1 MGSAIAYPMTTDQR
15 GAVSTSQGRGWVGLY
30 FVILYLLT
38 LPALKL
44 PIGLDV
50 RVGQVML
57 LVGFIAL
64 WLHDLLRREV
74 PWGILLGSVGLGTLL
89 SGISLLSPYP
99 KVKELVFI
107 IKYVALY
114 PATFYLG
121 YRLLG
126 RMTVAQAVWVL
137 EATLFVACVTSIVLH
152 YYPVPFLIHERPE
165 YLSLAL
171 KGSFWEQGSL
181 AFFLGLFFITALALR
196 ISETLWPR
204 NKFYLLALY
213 GLALGCA
220 LASRN
225 KSVWLAL
232 GAAFLL
238 AGFLIHAPLTVA
250 SRFWDRAKTRSLRR
264 WGQRFLILVAIL
276 VPALALYNAS
286 LEPSEKIVTF
296 EMLEHKWQSERGAAF
311 RTAIDLIAED
321 PWLGKGFGF
330 VEAYFGTHDEKVI
343 GLGEDVGNIF
353 NSFLDMWLAVG
364 VLGLVFSLGLVALC
378 FDRRSLVAVMVV
390 SYLFVWANL
399 NPVANSEYY
408 YFFLGLCYAAA
419 RSIRAER
426 DSLAVPTR

>member
-1 MGSAIAYPMTTDQR
+1 MSSAIAYPMTTDQR
-15 GAVSTSQGRGWVGLY
+15 GAASTSQGRGWVGLY

-44 PIGLDV
+44 PIGLDM
-50 RVGQVML
+50 RVGQVMI

-64 WLHDLLRREV
+64 WLHDLLRRQV
-74 PWGILLGSVGLGTLL
+74 AWGILLGLVGLGTLF

-99 KVKELVFI
+99 KVKEVVFI
-107 IKYVALY
+107 IKYATLF

-196 ISETLWPR
+196 ISQTLWPR
-204 NKFYLLALY
+204 NKLYLLALY

-220 LASRN
+220 LASKN
-225 KSVWLAL
+225 KSIWLGI

-238 AGFLIHAPLTVA
+238 AGFFNPGAVTA
-250 SRFWDRAKTRSLRR
+250 AYRFWDRAKARSLRR
-264 WGQRFLILVAIL
+264 WGLRFLVLVAVLI
-276 VPALALYNAS
+276 PALALYNAN
-286 LEPSEKIVTF
+286 LDPDKIVTL
-296 EMLEHKWQSERGAAF
+296 EMLDHKWQSERGAAL
-311 RTAIDLIAED
+311 RTSIDLIAED

-330 VEAYFGTHDEKVI
+330 VEAYFGAREQNAI
-343 GLGEDVGNIF
+343 GLGEGVGNVF
-353 NSFLDMWLAVG
+353 NSFLDVWLAVG
-364 VLGLVFSLGLVALC
+364 VLGLVFSLGLLVLC
-378 FDRRSLVAVMVV
+378 FNRRSLVAVLVV
-390 SYLFVWANL
+390 PYLFVWANL
-399 NPVANSEYY
+399 NPMTTSEYY
-408 YFFLGLCYAAA
+408 YFFLGLCYYTSV
-419 RSIRAER
+419 RSSRAER
-426 DSLAVPTR
+426 DCLTIATS

>member
-1 MGSAIAYPMTTDQR
+1 MTTDQR
-15 GAVSTSQGRGWVGLY
+15 GAASTSQRSGWVGLY
-30 FVILYLLT
+30 FAILYLLT

-44 PIGLDV
+44 PIGLDA

-74 PWGILLGSVGLGTLL
+74 PWGILLGLVGLGTLF
-89 SGISLLSPYP
+89 SGLSLLSPYT
-99 KVKELVFI
+99 KVKEVTFI

-137 EATLFVACVTSIVLH
+137 EAILFVACITAIILH
-152 YYPVPFLIHERPE
+152 YYPVPFLIHERPA
-165 YLSLAL
+165 YLSVFL
-171 KGSFWEQGSL
+171 KGTFWEQGFL

-196 ISETLWPR
+196 ISKTLWPR
-204 NKFYLLALY
+204 NKLYLLTLY

-238 AGFLIHAPLTVA
+238 AGFLNPGAVTA
-250 SRFWDRAKTRSLRR
+250 AYRFWDRAKPRSLRR
-264 WGQRFLILVAIL
+264 WGRRFLVLVAVLI
-276 VPALALYNAS
+276 PALALYNAS

-296 EMLEHKWQSERGAAF
+296 EMLEHKWQSERGAAL
-311 RTAIDLIAED
+311 RTSIDLIAED

-330 VEAYFGTHDEKVI
+330 VEAYFGARKREAI
-343 GLGEDVGNIF
+343 GLGEGVGVIF
-353 NSFLDMWLAVG
+353 NSFLDVWLAVG
-364 VLGLVFSLGLVALC
+364 VLGLVFSLGLVVLC
-378 FDRRSLVAVMVV
+378 FDRRSLVAVLVV
-390 SYLFVWANL
+390 TYLFVWANL
-399 NPVANSEYY
+399 NPVATSEYY
-408 YFFLGLCYAAA
+408 YFFLGLCYYAAA

-426 DSLAVPTR
+426 DFLTVAAS

>member
-1 MGSAIAYPMTTDQR
+1 MAFPMTTDQR
-15 GAVSTSQGRGWVGLY
+15 GAASTSPGRGWAGLY

-44 PIGLDV
+44 PIGFDM

-107 IKYVALY
+107 IKYVSLY

-126 RMTVAQAVWVL
+126 RMTVAQAIWVL

-238 AGFLIHAPLTVA
+238 AGFLNPGAVTA
-250 SRFWDRAKTRSLRR
+250 AYWFWDRANTRPLRR
-264 WGQRFLILVAIL
+264 WGRRFLVLVAVMI
-276 VPALALYNAS
+276 PALALYNAS

-296 EMLEHKWQSERGAAF
+296 EMLEHKWESERGAAL
-311 RTAIDLIAED
+311 RASLRLIAEE

-330 VEAYFGTHDEKVI
+330 VAAYFGTHDEKVI

-353 NSFLDMWLAVG
+353 NAFLDIWLSVG
-364 VLGLVFSLGLVALC
+364 VLGFVFSLGLVVLC
-378 FDRRSLVAVMVV
+378 FDQRSLVAVLVV
-390 SYLFVWANL
+390 TYLFVRANL
-399 NPVANSEYY
+399 NPSANDEYY

-419 RSIRAER
+419 RSSRAKR
-426 DSLAVPTR
+426 AFIPVAAS

>member
-1 MGSAIAYPMTTDQR
+1 MTTDQR

-38 LPALKL
+38 LPTLKL
-44 PIGLDV
+44 SIGFDV
-50 RVGQVML
+50 RVGQAML

-64 WLHDLLRREV
+64 WLHDLVRREV
-74 PWGILLGSVGLGTLL
+74 PWGILLGLVGFGTLL

-99 KVKELVFI
+99 KVKEVTFI
-107 IKYVALY
+107 IKYVALC

-126 RMTVAQAVWVL
+126 CMTAAQAVWVL
-137 EATLFVACVTSIVLH
+137 EAILFVTCVTSIVLH
-152 YYPVPFLIHERPE
+152 YYPVSFLIHERPA
-165 YLSLAL
+165 YLSVAL

-204 NKFYLLALY
+204 NKFSLLALY

-220 LASRN
+220 LATRN
-225 KSVWLAL
+225 KSVWLGL

-238 AGFLIHAPLTVA
+238 AGFLNPGAMTAA
-250 SRFWDRAKTRSLRR
+250 SRFWDRAKARSLRR

-286 LEPSEKIVTF
+286 LDPSEKIVTF

-330 VEAYFGTHDEKVI
+330 VEAYFGARKIEVI
-343 GLGEDVGNIF
+343 GLGEGVGGIF
-353 NSFLDMWLAVG
+353 NSFLDVWLAVG
-364 VLGLVFSLGLVALC
+364 VLGLMFSLGLVALC

-419 RSIRAER
+419 RSCRAKR
-426 DSLAVPTR
+426 DFIPIAAS

>member
-1 MGSAIAYPMTTDQR
+1 MDSAIAYPMTTDQR

-44 PIGLDV
+44 AIGLDM
-50 RVGQVML
+50 RVGQVVL

-74 PWGILLGSVGLGTLL
+74 PWGILLGLVGIGTLL
-89 SGISLLSPYP
+89 SGISLLSLYS
-99 KVKELVFI
+99 KVKEVTFI

-114 PATFYLG
+114 PAAFYLG

-181 AFFLGLFFITALALR
+181 AFCLGLFFITALALR

-204 NKFYLLALY
+204 HKLYLLALY

-232 GAAFLL
+232 GVAFLL
-238 AGFLIHAPLTVA
+238 AGFLNARALTVA

-276 VPALALYNAS
+276 VPALALYNAT
-286 LEPSEKIVTF
+286 LDPSEKLVTF
-296 EMLEHKWQSERGAAF
+296 EMLDHKWQSERGAAF

-330 VEAYFGTHDEKVI
+330 VAAYFGTHEENVI

-353 NSFLDMWLAVG
+353 NSFLDVWLAVG
-364 VLGLVFSLGLVALC
+364 VLGLVFSLGLVVLC

-390 SYLFVWANL
+390 SYLFVWATL

-408 YFFLGLCYAAA
+408 YFFLSLCYAAA
-419 RSIRAER
+419 RSISAER
-426 DSLAVPTR
+426 DLAVATG

>member
-1 MGSAIAYPMTTDQR
+1 MTTDQR
-15 GAVSTSQGRGWVGLY
+15 GAASTSQGRGWVGLY

-44 PIGLDV
+44 PLGVDV

-57 LVGFIAL
+57 LVGFIVL
-64 WLHDLLRREV
+64 WLHDLVRREV
-74 PWGILLGSVGLGTLL
+74 PWGILLGLVGFGALL
-89 SGISLLSPYP
+89 SGISLLSLYP
-99 KVKELVFI
+99 KVKEVVFI
-107 IKYVALY
+107 IKYVVLY

-137 EATLFVACVTSIVLH
+137 EATLFVACVTSIFLH
-152 YYPVPFLIHERPE
+152 YYPVSFLIHERPA
-165 YLSLAL
+165 YLSVAL

-181 AFFLGLFFITALALR
+181 AFFLALFFITALALR
-196 ISETLWPR
+196 IGQTLWPR

-213 GLALGCA
+213 GLALSCA

-238 AGFLIHAPLTVA
+238 AGFLNPGAVTA
-250 SRFWDRAKTRSLRR
+250 AYRFWDRAKTRSLRR
-264 WGQRFLILVAIL
+264 WGQRFLVLVAVLI
-276 VPALALYNAS
+276 PALALYDAS
-286 LEPSEKIVTF
+286 LEPEDKIVTF
-296 EMLEHKWQSERGAAF
+296 EMLEHKWQSERGAAL
-311 RTAIDLIAED
+311 RTSIDLIAED

-330 VEAYFGTHDEKVI
+330 VEAYFGKHEEKVI
-343 GLGEDVGNIF
+343 GLGEGVGEIF
-353 NSFLDMWLAVG
+353 NSFLDVWLAVG

-378 FDRRSLVAVMVV
+378 FDRRSLVAVMAV

-399 NPVANSEYY
+399 NPVATSEYY

-419 RSIRAER
+419 RSIRAKR
-426 DSLAVPTR
+426 DLIPVAAS